1 VIIVDFRQRFDA
13 PRNSW
18 FSEAIRSHATVKAGK
33 RTLEA
38 AMYTGAVKGPR
49 RVAALLV
56 VALLAGLV
64 ASRAVAQEVV
74 EATLDNGLRVLL
86 QEDHRSPVASVQIW
100 YRVGSRDER
109 VGLTGLSHYLE
120 HMMFKGTPTYGPR
133 VFSKLIETV
142 GGQDNAF
149 TSRDVT
155 VYHVIV
161 AAEQLDLV
169 LELEADRMRHLL
181 LDPREIDAERKVVL
195 EERRTRTEDDPVG
208 ALAELFN
215 TITFAAHPY
224 RLPTIGLA
232 HDIERLTAQDL
243 RSWYDTYYRPDNA
256 IVAIAGDFQA
266 AELLQK
272 VRARFGGI
280 PSGAAPPR
288 IEVLEPEQRGE
299 RRVWLRKESQLAV
312 VFIGYPT
319 PNHGSP
325 DAYAL
330 EVLST
335 VLSGGRASRLYQRL
349 VYEEG
354 LALEAGGDYSR
365 LSLDPDTF
373 TFYVTLLPDRAVE
386 EAERALEAELERLRR
401 ELISDEELQR
411 AQNQLDASYR
421 FDQDSVYNRA
431 ATLARHEL
439 LGGWR
444 LGEAYLPGIRAVTR
458 EDVRRVAERYL
469 VPERRTTAI
478 LVPTP
483 PATKP

>member
-1 VIIVDFRQRFDA
+1 MITVDSRQRIDT
-13 PRNSW
+13 PRNSS
-18 FSEAIRSHATVKAGK
+18 FSGVIRSHATVKAGK

-56 VALLAGLV
+56 VALLAGFV

-155 VYHVIV
+155 VYHVTV
-161 AAEQLDLV
+161 AAEQLGLV

-243 RSWYDTYYRPDNA
+243 RSWYDTYYRPNNA
-256 IVAIAGDFQA
+256 IVAIAGDFPMT
-266 AELLQK
+266 ELLQK
-272 VRARFGGI
+272 IRTRFGGI

-299 RRVWLRKESQLAV
+299 RRV
-312 VFIGYPT
+312 
-319 PNHGSP
+319 
-325 DAYAL
+325 
-330 EVLST
+330 
-335 VLSGGRASRLYQRL
+335 
-349 VYEEG
+349 
-354 LALEAGGDYSR
+354 
-365 LSLDPDTF
+365 
-373 TFYVTLLPDRAVE
+373 
-386 EAERALEAELERLRR
+386 
-401 ELISDEELQR
+401 
-411 AQNQLDASYR
+411 
-421 FDQDSVYNRA
+421 
-431 ATLARHEL
+431 
-439 LGGWR
+439 
-444 LGEAYLPGIRAVTR
+444 
-458 EDVRRVAERYL
+458 
-469 VPERRTTAI
+469 
-478 LVPTP
+478 
-483 PATKP
+483 